1 MGMDD
6 IDNFYEK
13 LLREEGLS
21 KQSTRWS
28 KMRESIT
35 DGEYVAVM
43 WIDQM
48 WYRARVKNFVNH
60 TELRVFYIDYG
71 TTRVVRLH
79 QMYPLDARFFNL
91 PAQAI
96 EVSLAG
102 IEPRCDDKDT
112 VMWTKEATKR
122 VVELTA
128 GSHEMSLVAIVTV
141 AAKKPGLWILNHQDN
156 GVNEILVEEGFAKF
170 VEGEE
175 ILNTDTEL
183 DIVKIVDR
191 TRALLEEVLLEP
203 DNPTK
208 IETLMVRSKSLY
220 EQLLFLVEN

>member
-1 MGMDD
+1 MDERSYQVLNEVQYCD
-6 IDNFYEK
+6 SNTV
-13 LLREEGLS
+13 LS
-21 KQSTRWS
+21 YFR
-28 KMRESIT
+28 
-35 DGEYVAVM
+35 
-43 WIDQM
+43 
-48 WYRARVKNFVNH
+48 
-60 TELRVFYIDYG
+60 
-71 TTRVVRLH
+71 
-79 QMYPLDARFFNL
+79 
-91 PAQAI
+91 
-96 EVSLAG
+96 
-102 IEPRCDDKDT
+102 
-112 VMWTKEATKR
+112 R

>member
-1 MGMDD
+1 MDQRSYQVLNKVQYCD
-6 IDNFYEK
+6 SNTV
-13 LLREEGLS
+13 LS
-21 KQSTRWS
+21 YFR
-28 KMRESIT
+28 
-35 DGEYVAVM
+35 
-43 WIDQM
+43 
-48 WYRARVKNFVNH
+48 
-60 TELRVFYIDYG
+60 
-71 TTRVVRLH
+71 
-79 QMYPLDARFFNL
+79 
-91 PAQAI
+91 
-96 EVSLAG
+96 
-102 IEPRCDDKDT
+102 
-112 VMWTKEATKR
+112 R

>member
-1 MGMDD
+1 MDQRSYQVLNEVQYCD
-6 IDNFYEK
+6 SNTV
-13 LLREEGLS
+13 LS
-21 KQSTRWS
+21 YFR
-28 KMRESIT
+28 
-35 DGEYVAVM
+35 
-43 WIDQM
+43 
-48 WYRARVKNFVNH
+48 
-60 TELRVFYIDYG
+60 
-71 TTRVVRLH
+71 
-79 QMYPLDARFFNL
+79 
-91 PAQAI
+91 
-96 EVSLAG
+96 
-102 IEPRCDDKDT
+102 
-112 VMWTKEATKR
+112 R

-141 AAKKPGLWILNHQDN
+141 AAKKPGLWILNHQDS

-170 VEGEE
+170 VEGED

>member
-1 MGMDD
+1 MDERSYQVLNKVQYCD
-6 IDNFYEK
+6 SNSV
-13 LLREEGLS
+13 LS
-21 KQSTRWS
+21 YFR
-28 KMRESIT
+28 
-35 DGEYVAVM
+35 
-43 WIDQM
+43 
-48 WYRARVKNFVNH
+48 
-60 TELRVFYIDYG
+60 
-71 TTRVVRLH
+71 
-79 QMYPLDARFFNL
+79 
-91 PAQAI
+91 
-96 EVSLAG
+96 
-102 IEPRCDDKDT
+102 
-112 VMWTKEATKR
+112 R